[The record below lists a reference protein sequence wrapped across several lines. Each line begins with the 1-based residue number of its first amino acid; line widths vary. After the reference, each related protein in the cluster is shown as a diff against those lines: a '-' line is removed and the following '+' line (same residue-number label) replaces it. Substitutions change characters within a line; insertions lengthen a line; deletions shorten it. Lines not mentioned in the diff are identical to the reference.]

1 MKTAKESM
9 LSPTPAEIRELRTA
23 HGLTQVQFG
32 ELVDAARRTV
42 EDWEAGRRNM
52 PAPKFELAQ
61 LKLKRRRKK

>member
-1 MKTAKESM
+1 MP
-9 LSPTPAEIRELRTA
+9 SPTPAEIRELRTA
-23 HGLTQVQFG
+23 YGLTQVQFG

-42 EDWEAGRRNM
+42 EDWEAGKRNM